1 MPKILV
7 CAPSN
12 AAADHIAI
20 KIIKEGLRNENGRF
34 EPKIIRVGVS
44 EDSSE
49 TKIINVIDLIKWVS
63 KMEEEANTTF
73 TIATI
78 YEHKAYF
85 EREMEKSSHD
95 PMMKK

>member
-1 MPKILV
+1 
-7 CAPSN
+7 
-12 AAADHIAI
+12 
-20 KIIKEGLRNENGRF
+20 
-34 EPKIIRVGVS
+34 
-44 EDSSE
+44 
-49 TKIINVIDLIKWVS
+49 
-63 KMEEEANTTF
+63 MEEEANTTF